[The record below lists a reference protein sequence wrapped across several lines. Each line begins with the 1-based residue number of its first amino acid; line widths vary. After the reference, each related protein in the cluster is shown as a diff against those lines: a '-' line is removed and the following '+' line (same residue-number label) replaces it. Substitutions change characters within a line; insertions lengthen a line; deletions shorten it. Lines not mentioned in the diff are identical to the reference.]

1 MPETEAMLTETIGYV
16 RRVHRLGMKV
26 LVWTVDAPA
35 AVRRLIGAGVDGIS
49 ASGDAPRVGCHGS

>member
-1 MPETEAMLTETIGYV
+1 MLTETIGYV